1 MIIFFKPLLLVM
13 ILLLN
18 SCFDNN
24 PSGKFILDNEVV
36 AVINDE
42 KITSKQF
49 KKMLIEQKKIFK
61 VQNIQDLKLE
71 ELSWFKNRVL
81 DEVVKKTL
89 LAQEI
94 AKVISLLIKMNW
106 MRC

>member
-1 MIIFFKPLLLVM
+1 MIIYFKPLLLVM
-13 ILLLN
+13 ILLIN
-18 SCFDNN
+18 SCFNN
-24 PSGKFILDNEVV
+24 DPSANYIFDNEVV
-36 AVINDE
+36 LIINDE

-81 DEVVKKTL
+81 DEVVKKT
-89 LAQEI
+89 
-94 AKVISLLIKMNW
+94 
-106 MRC
+106 R